1 MTIQAVVFDIGR
13 VLIGWD
19 PEGFYDRLMPRAE
32 RERMFAETGIE
43 AMNLAIDRGAPF
55 RETVVALAG
64 RHPEWADMIVKWH
77 DNWIDMAQ
85 PVIPHSVRLLR
96 ALKTRGV
103 PVFALTNF
111 GAETFEIAKT
121 PYPFFAEFDRAY
133 VSAHLGV
140 LKPDPRI
147 YELVEADCGLPPGD
161 LLFTDDKAENTAAA
175 AARGWRVHHFEGPE
189 GLATRLV
196 AEGLLDEREAA

>member
-1 MTIQAVVFDIGR
+1 MTVQAVIFDIGR

-19 PEGFYDRLMPRAE
+19 PEGFYDRLMPRSE
-32 RERMFAETGIE
+32 RKRMFAETGIE
-43 AMNLAIDRGAPF
+43 AMNLSIDRGAPF
-55 RETVVALAG
+55 RETVFALAD
-64 RHPEWADMIVKWH
+64 RHPEWTDMIVKWH
-77 DNWIDMAQ
+77 DNWTDMAQ

-96 ALKTRGV
+96 ALKARGV

-147 YELVEADCGLPPGD
+147 YAIVEEDCGLPPGG

-175 AARGWRVHHFEGPE
+175 AARGWQVHHFEGPE
-189 GLATRLV
+189 GLAARLI